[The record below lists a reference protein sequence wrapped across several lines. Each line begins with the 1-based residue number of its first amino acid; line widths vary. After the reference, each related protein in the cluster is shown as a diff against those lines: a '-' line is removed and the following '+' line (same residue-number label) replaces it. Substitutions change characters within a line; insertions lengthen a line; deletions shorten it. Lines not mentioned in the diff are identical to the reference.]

1 MKVINPVSLEQTVS
15 EGWSEIKVPEITGV
29 ESTVIVTVLLS
40 SLQDI
45 PFSVLITFLL
55 NMVVTFN
62 VLGS

>member
-15 EGWSEIKVPEITGV
+15 EGWSEVKVPEITGV

-45 PFSVLITFLL
+45 PFNVLITFLL

>member
-1 MKVINPVSLEQTVS
+1 MKVINPVSFEQTVS
-15 EGWSEIKVPEITGV
+15 EGWSEVKVPEITGV

>member
-1 MKVINPVSLEQTVS
+1 VKVINPVSLEQTVS
-15 EGWSEIKVPEITGV
+15 EGWSEDKVPEITGV

>member
-15 EGWSEIKVPEITGV
+15 EGWSEVKVPEITGV